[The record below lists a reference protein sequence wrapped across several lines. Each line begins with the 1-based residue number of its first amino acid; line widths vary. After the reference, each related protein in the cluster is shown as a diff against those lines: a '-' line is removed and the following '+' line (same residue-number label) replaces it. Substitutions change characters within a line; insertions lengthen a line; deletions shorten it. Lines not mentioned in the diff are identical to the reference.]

1 VNPADLAERVEQRLI
16 TETEAAV
23 AEEAVLSEKALD
35 DDNSLFTKIR
45 FSWRKEDAAILNR
58 IRVLSKI
65 EFEDDYKYAIN
76 EIDHFYLQLRV
87 PEQRN
92 GIVQTGADQ
101 RPVWKTNETTGQP
114 IEDWGQ
120 LTGQQIEETLLSLAR
135 LRMEIAP
142 RVNEL
147 WLEAIYAR
155 DVAKDIFDDAFDKA
169 RGEENTI
176 PGRTAGANIDARADK
191 YAAYFRFYL
200 YSVANTF
207 LKEINAFVK
216 LLENIRYWQVRTQS

>member
-1 VNPADLAERVEQRLI
+1 VNLPTDLAERVEQRLVTQ
-16 TETEAAV
+16 TEVAV
-23 AEEAVLSEKALD
+23 AEEAVLAEKALE

-65 EFEDDYKYAIN
+65 EFEDDYKFAIN
-76 EIDHFYLQLRV
+76 EIDHFYLQLRI

-92 GIVQTGADQ
+92 GIVVMGADN
-101 RPVWKTNETTGQP
+101 RPVWKTNEAGQF
-114 IEDWGQ
+114 IEDWSQ

-169 RGEENTI
+169 RTEENTI

-191 YAAYFRFYL
+191 YAAFFRFYL
-200 YSVANTF
+200 YSVAKTF
-207 LKEINAFVK
+207 MAEIDKFER
-216 LLENIRYWQVRTQS
+216 LLTNIRYWQVKSQH